1 MQQEHNIFD
10 PVRQIVKKIHKK
22 RRRISGGTGKKER
35 YEMRDTPL
43 YYELGKVI
51 LEIASKN
58 RYQGEDKQNLI
69 SQIGNILQKEFD
81 DNENI
86 VRWAV
91 RFVESFDEK
100 QFKEI
105 SKLCRNSLGQLR
117 EITDILDNRNRLE
130 IKNDDIKI
138 FKKEY
143 ASLETY
149 DERRKLCTQL
159 KRKYS
164 QGGADIDFIE
174 LQENFDFTDR
184 TVRNVLDGTVDDR
197 KKLRESLGSQFI
209 QNLRYLCMLLSREE
223 TFSTENSRKIIK
235 KLVKSKPAKDLSDKE
250 ISSLYLNFK
259 KFLVLNSGARD
270 GLRGRVSPYS
280 MTLLQKMLLAIQSE
294 DDFKDY
300 QSTGELFKSIGI

>member
-1 MQQEHNIFD
+1 MFD
-10 PVRQIVKKIHKK
+10 PVRQIIKKIHKK
-22 RRRISGGTGKKER
+22 RRKISGGTGKKER
-35 YEMRDTPL
+35 YEMRDTAL
-43 YYELGKVI
+43 YYELGKAIV
-51 LEIASKN
+51 EIANKN
-58 RYQGEDKQNLI
+58 GYQGEDKQNLI
-69 SQIGNILQKEFD
+69 SKTGNVLQKEFD

-86 VRWAV
+86 ARWSV
-91 RFVESFDEK
+91 RFSESFDEK
-100 QFKEI
+100 DFKEI

-117 EITDILDNRNRLE
+117 EITDILDKRNPLE
-130 IKNDDIKI
+130 IKNEEIKT

-164 QGGADIDFIE
+164 QGGVDIDFIE
-174 LQENFDFTDR
+174 LQENFDFLDR
-184 TVRNVLDGTVDDR
+184 TVRNVLDGTADTR

-235 KLVKSKPAKDLSDKE
+235 KLVKSKPPTDLPDKE
-250 ISSLYLNFK
+250 ISSLYLNLK
-259 KFLVLNSGARD
+259 KFLVLNSRARE
-270 GLRGRVSPYS
+270 GLRGRISPYS

-300 QSTGELFKSIGI
+300 QSTGELFRSIGI